1 MYIIKIC
8 WLERAGRDRLSM
20 TLPTRPIQDDQ
31 KKKKGKGIYY
41 LLTILY
47 PSSTLT
53 VVFEFSY
60 VPM

>member
-1 MYIIKIC
+1 MYIIKLC

-31 KKKKGKGIYY
+31 KKKGKCIYY

-53 VVFEFSY
+53 VVFEYSY
-60 VPM
+60 VPI